1 MEAVCVR
8 SPQDLIKYLLFS
20 SDIEYFGSRIDGER
34 RRRSF
39 FIFMFLSVLIEG
51 GSGVVGWSRKSS
63 ARSAETAS
71 FCCWFYSRMED
82 TG

>member
-34 RRRSF
+34 RRRTF

-51 GSGVVGWSRKSS
+51 G
-63 ARSAETAS
+63 
-71 FCCWFYSRMED
+71 
-82 TG
+82 